1 LGLLNKIGVGF
12 IALVA
17 LLIVQACDGGAKA
30 GSEPVRPSVNG
41 TLEMNLKN
49 YAFEPKRLLF
59 ELGETVEF
67 RLTSEDDVHT
77 FTVQPLGINGVVPG
91 EAVSQSQ
98 TFSFEQAGT
107 FKLICA
113 VPSHEGFGMTGTIE
127 VR

>member
-1 LGLLNKIGVGF
+1 
-12 IALVA
+12 
-17 LLIVQACDGGAKA
+17 VQGGDGGGGA
-30 GSEPVRPSVNG
+30 GSEAMRPSVNG
-41 TLEMNLKN
+41 AIEMDLKN
-49 YAFEPKRLLF
+49 CAFGPERLLF

-77 FTVQPLGINGVVPG
+77 FTVQQLGVNWVVPG
-91 EAVSQSQ
+91 GSASQSQ

>member
-1 LGLLNKIGVGF
+1 
-12 IALVA
+12 
-17 LLIVQACDGGAKA
+17 
-30 GSEPVRPSVNG
+30 VRPSVNG
-41 TLEMNLKN
+41 TVEMNLKN
-49 YAFEPKRLLF
+49 CAFEPERLLF
-59 ELGETVEF
+59 ELQETVEL

-113 VPSHEGFGMTGTIE
+113 VPCHEGFGMTGTIE